1 MKITGFSRVSGL
13 SLILIKMLKFH
24 IMTISSLQFK
34 EIMRLFDAGDFESRK
49 EAVSILYEGYSRHYL
64 IVIKRDFMHNNYDD
78 DTAEE
83 VLQDTFLSLL
93 SKQTKP
99 SSEFAIGAWLKGY
112 VFNVARDNLKKA
124 YRHKEFTYH
133 SDTKSDDDAI
143 SSVVDAQNTKDSM
156 TIEECIKQVIIECGK
171 DDPEGVELFTKVKSE
186 GMAYSELTNIYGKT
200 VSNLK
205 KIVSEVN
212 TMLKDLVQPCLE
224 RSK

>member
-1 MKITGFSRVSGL
+1 
-13 SLILIKMLKFH
+13 ML
-24 IMTISSLQFK
+24 
-34 EIMRLFDAGDFESRK
+34 
-49 EAVSILYEGYSRHYL
+49 
-64 IVIKRDFMHNNYDD
+64 
-78 DTAEE
+78 
-83 VLQDTFLSLL
+83 
-93 SKQTKP
+93 
-99 SSEFAIGAWLKGY
+99 
-112 VFNVARDNLKKA
+112 
-124 YRHKEFTYH
+124 
-133 SDTKSDDDAI
+133 
-143 SSVVDAQNTKDSM
+143 QNTKDSM

>member
-1 MKITGFSRVSGL
+1 MSGFSF
-13 SLILIKMLKFH
+13 IFIKMINFL
-24 IMTISSLQFK
+24 IMTISSQQFK

-143 SSVVDAQNTKDSM
+143 SSVVDAQNTKDSA
-156 TIEECIKQVIIECGK
+156 TIEECINQVIIECGK